1 MPGIKPKSVIAR
13 QQAVIDQLQ
22 RRIET
27 LEGEAK
33 PGGPKG
39 MPGIKPKSGRQQTPR
54 EKGPREKGPRK
65 KGPRKPRPHGFARL
79 RMTPTHRVEHALE
92 SCPECGTGLAGGW
105 GQRTREIIDLPLVPV
120 QVTEH
125 VFIARICPV
134 CEKRRVPKSDL
145 GGAALGK
152 QRLGVNLLSLIAA
165 LREKGRLPW
174 RSIQWYL
181 KTVHQLELSLG
192 AIVGAVHQVAQKA
205 QPAVTEIRDRI
216 RASPV
221 VHADETGWR
230 EDGVNGYVWTFSTPT
245 ERYFLRRG
253 RNKEVVDEAL
263 GDSFDGVL
271 VSDFY
276 AAYHHY
282 PGLKQRCWVHLLRDI
297 HDLKI
302 LYPQDQELARWAAA
316 VHRIYLAAETFD
328 HPQALDRRRVQQGL
342 ERKLLDLCRPYLK
355 NPAAVQGKL
364 CRRMEKHIKELFV
377 FVAEPVVCPRT
388 TTLRN
393 GACGLWWSAAK
404 SAAAPAR
411 NRAPTARWPWP
422 PSSAPGPPGDWT
434 LYRPAASCSFPLN
447 SELLPEQ
454 SPIFT
459 LFEAPAALEREDTAA
474 AGPRWQRFRSGQR
487 PAAGAMGRRAARG
500 YNGLRKPID

>member
-1 MPGIKPKSVIAR
+1 MDTDIDLSVMPREDLLALIAQLQAVVQEQQTVIA
-13 QQAVIDQLQ
+13 QSQ
-22 RRIET
+22 RRIEI
-27 LEGEAK
+27 LEGKAR

-39 MPGIKPKSGRQQTPR
+39 MPGIKPKSGRHRTPR
-54 EKGPREKGPRK
+54 E
-65 KGPRKPRPHGFARL
+65 KGPRKPRPHGFARR

-92 SCPECGTGLAGGW
+92 SCPQCGTGLSGGW
-105 GQRTREIIDLPLVPV
+105 AQRTREGIDIPAVPA

-125 VFIARICPV
+125 VFIARTCPV
-134 CEKRRVPKSDL
+134 CERRRIPRADL
-145 GGAALGK
+145 GGVVLGQ

-174 RSIQWYL
+174 RTIRWHL
-181 KTVHQLELSLG
+181 KTVHQLDLSLG

-282 PGLKQRCWVHLLRDI
+282 PGLKQRCWVHLLRGI
-297 HDLKI
+297 HDLKV
-302 LYPQDQELARWAAA
+302 LYPQTRNWPGGRRQSSKSTLPPRPSTIPRPGNAGGSNNGWNGNCWTFAAPTS
-316 VHRIYLAAETFD
+316 RT
-328 HPQALDRRRVQQGL
+328 RRRSRASCAGAWRSTSRNCLSSWQS
-342 ERKLLDLCRPYLK
+342 
-355 NPAAVQGKL
+355 PACQ
-364 CRRMEKHIKELFV
+364 R
-377 FVAEPVVCPRT
+377 RT
-388 TTLRN
+388 TPRN
-393 GACGLWWSAAK
+393 GACGLWWSAVK

-411 NRAPTARWPWP
+411 NRAPP
-422 PSSAPGPPGDWT
+422 P
-434 LYRPAASCSFPLN
+434 R
-447 SELLPEQ
+447 
-454 SPIFT
+454 
-459 LFEAPAALEREDTAA
+459 
-474 AGPRWQRFRSGQR
+474 
-487 PAAGAMGRRAARG
+487 
-500 YNGLRKPID
+500 